1 MVMTV
6 TIVGKNIQLT
16 QALKNIIYEKVEKLE
31 KKHFHGR
38 TNYSIKVIL
47 KVENK
52 NHIAEVLVYKN
63 KRVLKKSFSSHDM
76 YKSINE
82 TFETLDRAIRKHKEK
97 LRSKKLQG
105 MQEVKNYEMN
115 LDDEIDDLF
124 EDNEDTCLEV

>member
-1 MVMTV
+1 MTV

-16 QALKNIIYEKVEKLE
+16 QALKNIIYKKVEKLE
-31 KKHFHGR
+31 KKQFHGR

-82 TFETLDRAIRKHKEK
+82 TFETLDRTIRKHKEK
-97 LRSKKLQG
+97 LRSKKTSR
-105 MQEVKNYEMN
+105 N
-115 LDDEIDDLF
+115 
-124 EDNEDTCLEV
+124 TRS

>member
-1 MVMTV
+1 MTV

-52 NHIAEVLVYKN
+52 NSME
-63 KRVLKKSFSSHDM
+63 
-76 YKSINE
+76 
-82 TFETLDRAIRKHKEK
+82 LDECS
-97 LRSKKLQG
+97 LW
-105 MQEVKNYEMN
+105 E
-115 LDDEIDDLF
+115 
-124 EDNEDTCLEV
+124 EDGIKPLLSTEC

>member
-1 MVMTV
+1 M
-6 TIVGKNIQLT
+6 
-16 QALKNIIYEKVEKLE
+16 
-31 KKHFHGR
+31 
-38 TNYSIKVIL
+38 
-47 KVENK
+47 
-52 NHIAEVLVYKN
+52 LVYKN

-97 LRSKKLQG
+97 LRSKKLQE

-115 LDDEIDDLF
+115 LDYEIDDLF